1 MCVCVCVCVCL
12 LRGWFWGQSTG
23 SLHCK
28 YSAQVFCWGWGRLL
42 FALGLTASP
51 VNALGS
57 LLGGM
62 AQAESLM
69 ACPQLPLVCA
79 GCCGWPSGWEASRIW
94 WTFPLLAAPERLDLA
109 VLEGAERAQVSS
121 CHFLSWKSHA
131 FRMPHLT
138 YGVRLLRL

>member
-1 MCVCVCVCVCL
+1 MLIWELVCVCVCVCVCL
-12 LRGWFWGQSTG
+12 SLSLSFSRGWFRGQSTG

-28 YSAQVFCWGWGRLL
+28 YSAQVFYSGWGRLL

-62 AQAESLM
+62 AQAESLT

-94 WTFPLLAAPERLDLA
+94 WTFPLLPAPERLDLA
-109 VLEGAERAQVSS
+109 VLEGAERARVSS
-121 CHFLSWKSHA
+121 CHF
-131 FRMPHLT
+131 
-138 YGVRLLRL
+138 